1 MTREEYHIRPTEPQ
15 PLTQQQA
22 IDPIND
28 KPTTPINVDRLEQ
41 ELQGHRN
48 HTFVQSLVAGL
59 REGFHIGYK
68 GPEKSR
74 VSWNLKSAKDNPD
87 VVDKFLDKETLLGRV
102 GGPFDHPSFPNMQCH
117 PIGVIPKK
125 DPGKW
130 HTILHLS
137 YPDGDSINFH
147 IPKDEYSLH

>member
-1 MTREEYHIRPTEPQ
+1 MTREEYHIRPTKPL

-41 ELQGHRN
+41 ELQGHPN
-48 HTFVQSLVAGL
+48 HTFVQSLVASL

-74 VSWNLKSAKDNPD
+74 VSRNLKSAKDNPD
-87 VVDKFLDKETLLGRV
+87 VVYKFLDKETLLGRV
-102 GGPFDHPSFPNMQCH
+102 GGPFDHPPLPNM
-117 PIGVIPKK
+117 
-125 DPGKW
+125 
-130 HTILHLS
+130 
-137 YPDGDSINFH
+137 
-147 IPKDEYSLH
+147 